1 MDEREKIEAA
11 LKQGSKA
18 FSVYSR
24 SELRKALDSGK
35 GRFGTKDTEKTVV
48 DFITDALIAAN
59 IGDVTEWKERA
70 EKHRV
75 IALPGGRIKQ
85 LYSDE
90 EVEQI
95 VKERDELKER
105 AGSEIKSCY
114 KEIAE
119 KRDETAKLRKQLKR
133 AQNAA
138 KKQKHRAEVAERALD
153 LCETAYILSLNH
165 RVTEGIS
172 GQAIASDFGIRNFFM
187 KQAEKELT
195 EEG

>member
-1 MDEREKIEAA
+1 MWRRCRVTDREKIIGIIDKWAN
-11 LKQGSKA
+11 KA
-18 FSVYSR
+18 VITQINGANVYDQNNA
-24 SELRKALDSGK
+24 SELTKAL
-35 GRFGTKDTEKTVV
+35 
-48 DFITDALIAAN
+48 LAAN
-59 IGDVTEWKERA
+59 IGDVTAWKERA
-70 EKHRV
+70 EKERV

-119 KRDETAKLRKQLKR
+119 KRDEIAKLRKQLKR

-138 KKQKHRAEVAERALD
+138 KKQNRRTEVAERALVIMA
-153 LCETAYILSLNH
+153 E
-165 RVTEGIS
+165 RVLEY
-172 GQAIASDFGIRNFFM
+172 
-187 KQAEKELT
+187 AEKANVTAMTSDGLFSYEKGTQLALLANDALLKAEQKMT
-195 EEG
+195 EE

>member
-1 MDEREKIEAA
+1 MTDRENMVEAINSVQA
-11 LKQGSKA
+11 YGIMSNA
-18 FSVYSR
+18 FGGDLPVTN
-24 SELRKALDSGK
+24 EMLA
-35 GRFGTKDTEKTVV
+35 
-48 DFITDALIAAN
+48 DALIAAG
-59 IGDVTEWKERA
+59 IGDVTAWKERA

-105 AGSEIKSCY
+105 EGSEIKSCY

-119 KRDETAKLRKQLKR
+119 KRDEIAKLRKQLKR

-138 KKQKHRAEVAERALD
+138 KKQKHRAEVAERALRK
-153 LCETAYILSLNH
+153 YIRKVSCSRCPYAMSCDIFPPTPKNDYIECFDEVLRLE
-165 RVTEGIS
+165 RKE
-172 GQAIASDFGIRNFFM
+172 IA
-187 KQAEKELT
+187 
-195 EEG
+195 EEQE